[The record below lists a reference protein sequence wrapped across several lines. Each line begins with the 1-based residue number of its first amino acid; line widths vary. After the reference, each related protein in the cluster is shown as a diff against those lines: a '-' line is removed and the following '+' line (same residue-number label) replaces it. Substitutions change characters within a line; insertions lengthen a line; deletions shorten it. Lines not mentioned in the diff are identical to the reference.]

1 MDVDQF
7 RQQID
12 QFEHRVEGDLDVDE
26 RHRLRMDCIGIERAL
41 EAHAEQLH
49 KDANVVEAL
58 RLRVLR
64 IRARM

>member
-1 MDVDQF
+1 MDVDHI

-12 QFEHRVEGDLDVDE
+12 QFEHRVEGDLAADE

-41 EAHAEQLH
+41 EAYADQMH
-49 KDANVVEAL
+49 KEAIVVEAL